1 MSTLLQTTKYHFVKL
16 LCLWLQF
23 GFGVWICLF
32 AAHLTTV
39 AVRCPAAGHRHV
51 MSAVSTACI
60 RTRRPKR
67 LFLSY
72 RQLLLL
78 KRATYLREIRPRVTL
93 NQRCGKGGA
102 QGACAPSFFAEK
114 PYTS

>member
-16 LCLWLQF
+16 LFLWLYDELGNLQIQF

-51 MSAVSTACI
+51 MSAVSTACT
-60 RTRRPKR
+60 RTRCPKR
-67 LFLSY
+67 LFPSY

-78 KRATYLREIRPRVTL
+78 KRATYL
-93 NQRCGKGGA
+93 
-102 QGACAPSFFAEK
+102 
-114 PYTS
+114 